1 MLLGET
7 RAALVQTME
16 ELLGMVKENESKV
29 LMVECEVE
37 DGCMKEVPHLW
48 KRIQLTGE
56 AGGSLFQLLV
66 DGNEFLEKGVRSPLL
81 AFISITIVISITI
94 ISTNSI
100 Y

>member
-1 MLLGET
+1 
-7 RAALVQTME
+7 ME

-37 DGCMKEVPHLW
+37 DRCMEEVPHLW

-56 AGGSLFQLLV
+56 AGGILFQLLV
-66 DGNEFLEKGVRSPLL
+66 DGNEFLEKEVRSPLL

>member
-1 MLLGET
+1 MPKVLLGET

-56 AGGSLFQLLV
+56 AGGGFLQLLV
-66 DGNEFLEKGVRSPLL
+66 DGKEFLEKGVSCC
-81 AFISITIVISITI
+81 
-94 ISTNSI
+94 NH
-100 Y
+100 

>member
-1 MLLGET
+1 
-7 RAALVQTME
+7 ME

-56 AGGSLFQLLV
+56 AGGILFQLLV

-81 AFISITIVISITI
+81 AFISITI

>member
-1 MLLGET
+1 MGES
-7 RAALVQTME
+7 RAALVQTTQE
-16 ELLGMVKENESKV
+16 FVGTVKVNESKV

-37 DGCMKEVPHLW
+37 DRCMKEVPHLW

-56 AGGSLFQLLV
+56 AGGILFQLLV
-66 DGNEFLEKGVRSPLL
+66 DGNEFLEKEVRSPLL

>member
-1 MLLGET
+1 
-7 RAALVQTME
+7 ME

-56 AGGSLFQLLV
+56 AGGILFQLLV
-66 DGNEFLEKGVRSPLL
+66 DGNEFLEKEVRSPLL
-81 AFISITIVISITI
+81 AFISITI